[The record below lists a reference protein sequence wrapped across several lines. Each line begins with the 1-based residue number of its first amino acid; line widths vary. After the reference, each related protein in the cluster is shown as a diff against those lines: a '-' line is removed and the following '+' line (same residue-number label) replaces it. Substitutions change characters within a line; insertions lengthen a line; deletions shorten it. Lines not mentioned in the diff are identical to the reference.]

1 MKQIQKLGSL
11 GGLLRMIPG
20 MPKISK
26 EQTEMASKEMR
37 LMETIINSMT
47 FEERH
52 KPDILKAQRK
62 IRIAKGSGTQVSDI
76 NRMLKK
82 FEQMR
87 EMMKQ
92 SKNMMKGGKLPPN
105 FPGAG
110 GFGGFG
116 F

>member
-1 MKQIQKLGSL
+1 
-11 GGLLRMIPG
+11 
-20 MPKISK
+20 
-26 EQTEMASKEMR
+26 MASKEMR